1 MQHLELAKKLFLE
14 GYDLLQSGKFLQAED
29 KLKQSLNLCPN
40 RASTLTNLSVALLK
54 SKKIDEAKSITENLV
69 IIDPGNAEAYLNLG
83 LINIFLK
90 DIKSALKYF
99 DKALSLKPDYAEG
112 WSNKGIVLH
121 ALKRYDQAI
130 TCYDKAL
137 NLKPDYAEGWSNKG
151 NVLNDLRRHDQ
162 AITCYDK
169 ALNLKPNYPEAWGNK
184 GVTLYELKRYD
195 QAITCYDKALNLN
208 PDYAQGWSNKGN
220 LLNDLKRY
228 DQAIACYEKALS
240 IKPDIDWVFGQMLH
254 TKMQI
259 CNWNEFDCNL
269 IDLENRI
276 EHGEKVTPPFALL
289 SLIDSPQLQKKC
301 AEIYANDACPVNPA
315 LGPIPKYP
323 KKEKIRIGYYSADFR
338 SHPVSMLL
346 AELFELHNKDQFE
359 IYAFSFG
366 VDDKTQLRDRILR
379 SFDQFIDVCDNSDQY
394 IAELSRQLM
403 IDIAVDLGGYTQN
416 SRPGIFSYRA
426 APVQVS
432 YLGYPGT
439 LATDYIDYIIGDCNL
454 ISNATKNSYSE
465 RTVYLPNSYQVNDRK
480 RVISNK
486 QFTKK
491 ELDIPEEA
499 FVFCCFNNNYKIL
512 PETFDSWMRILKAT
526 PGSVLWLL
534 QDNSLAANNLKNA
547 AQKFSIDINRLVFSE
562 RLSLP
567 EHLARQANADLFLD
581 TFPYNAHT
589 TASDALWAGL
599 PIVTLMGESFA
610 SRVAGSLLNAIQLP
624 ELITGSRAEY
634 ESLAIDLATNP
645 EKLGLIKQKLVKN
658 RLSTPLFDT
667 PLFAKYI
674 ESAYRQM
681 YERHHLGLPPASI
694 IFHQ

>member
-54 SKKIDEAKSITENLV
+54 SKKIDEAKSITENLI

-99 DKALSLKPDYAEG
+99 DKAL
-112 WSNKGIVLH
+112 
-121 ALKRYDQAI
+121 
-130 TCYDKAL
+130 

-162 AITCYDK
+162 AITCYNK

-259 CNWNEFDCNL
+259 CNWNELDCNL

>member
-54 SKKIDEAKSITENLV
+54 SKKIDEAKSITENLI

-99 DKALSLKPDYAEG
+99 DKALNLKPDYAEG

-162 AITCYDK
+162 AITCYNK

-259 CNWNEFDCNL
+259 CNWNELDCNL

-432 YLGYPGT
+432 YLGYLGT
-439 LATDYIDYIIGDCNL
+439 LGSISMDYLLGDNTIFVADCE
-454 ISNATKNSYSE
+454 TSYLES
-465 RTVYLPNSYQVNDRK
+465 TTHLPSYQVNDRK

-526 PGSVLWLL
+526 PGSVLFLFSTNPLAQANLL
-534 QDNSLAANNLKNA
+534 MEANLRDVDGCRII
-547 AQKFSIDINRLVFSE
+547 FGNRLLPDE
-562 RLSLP
+562 YLS
-567 EHLARQANADLFLD
+567 RYQICDLFLD
-581 TFPYNAHT
+581 TFPYNAGT

-694 IFHQ
+694 IID